1 MERIVWLYRKWFV
14 HYVSTLPNNNDSIF
28 PLHTKLASEVNQS
41 YSKSQNASNKLV
53 CTTRRVIT
61 SKRQKCEKWAF
72 DICRLQMAY
81 LPVWLKLPVSHLIAS
96 LCWVSPWHPGDETA
110 KELLSQGL
118 GQAAACQRGL
128 VYDHGA
134 VEQVGTEKQSQQLR
148 LRQNEM
154 ITVNKYSM
162 TTMTTGKCKNS
173 L

>member
-1 MERIVWLYRKWFV
+1 MERIVGLYPKWFA
-14 HYVSTLPNNNDSIF
+14 HYVSTLPNNNDSTF
-28 PLHTKLASEVNQS
+28 PLHTNLASEVNQS

-53 CTTRRVIT
+53 CTMWRVIT
-61 SKRQKCEKWAF
+61 SKGKSVRYEPSIFAGSNLSVC
-72 DICRLQMAY
+72 
-81 LPVWLKLPVSHLIAS
+81 LKLPVSDLIAS

-134 VEQVGTEKQSQQLR
+134 VEQVGTEKQSQQLK

-154 ITVNKYSM
+154 NTVNKHSI
-162 TTMTTGKCKNS
+162 TTIWNNDG
-173 L
+173 